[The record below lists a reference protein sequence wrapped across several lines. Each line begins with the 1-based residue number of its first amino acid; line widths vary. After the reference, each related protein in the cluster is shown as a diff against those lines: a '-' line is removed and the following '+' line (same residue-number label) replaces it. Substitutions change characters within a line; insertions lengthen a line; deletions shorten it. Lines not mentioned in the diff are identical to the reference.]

1 MKGDSMNPE
10 TERGPF
16 VVTPSTRISEILER
30 YGDVMEVMAEF
41 GIKPVGR
48 LSIRRLIGSF
58 ITVETAAKL
67 HKRPLDEFVA
77 TLNQAIRKMTPR

>member
-1 MKGDSMNPE
+1 MK
-10 TERGPF
+10 TEEQDTPF
-16 VVTPSTRISEILER
+16 VVTKDTKISEILTR

-58 ITVETAAKL
+58 ITVETAARL
-67 HKRPLDEFVA
+67 HQRPLDEFV
-77 TLNQAIRKMTPR
+77 TTVNQAIRKMTPRADPKR